1 MSDATTGEFEDLEAP
16 HPYFCTIGELREVRD
31 VYRFDLL
38 KTWHSDGG
46 VSIEVAEALAF
57 LAYRRKGMSKTD
69 AKKAALQ
76 VSAVQVAPTPPRS
89 LEEDEQGNAVS
100 SATS

>member
-1 MSDATTGEFEDLEAP
+1 MTDATAGEYEDLEAP

-38 KTWHSDGG
+38 KTWHNDGG

-57 LAYRRKGMSKTD
+57 LAYRRRGLSKTD

-76 VSAVQVAPTPPRS
+76 VSAVQVAPSPPQA
-89 LEEDEQGNAVS
+89 LEEGEQGNAES